1 MARRLM
7 SHAGPWL
14 WELLPDVE
22 RLNIPQAGH
31 PMFISDPDDFNR
43 GVIEFIDRHDVD
55 PQS

>member
-1 MARRLM
+1 M

-31 PMFISDPDDFNR
+31 PMFIRDPDDFNR